1 MSNVSTHSPAGT
13 GPGVP
18 GQGPVHMKRV
28 QVVPPRHVGRWL
40 TGLVTATL
48 MALLIW
54 GVATAPNIAWNVV
67 GEYFFNGT
75 LMEGMRLTIVLALV
89 ALVVGVVLG
98 TIVATMRLSSNP
110 VLQSIASGYI
120 AVFRGTPLLIQ
131 IIFWYNI
138 ALVVPNLTLGWP
150 AEGLGISVPTNTLM
164 TPTVAAILA
173 LGLNEA
179 AYMAEIVRGGVLSI
193 PKGQEEAAN
202 SLGLNPKQ
210 TMWRV
215 VLPQAVRSIIPP
227 TGNQLIVL
235 LKNTSLV
242 SVIAARELL
251 TASQQIYAQNF
262 YTIELLIVAAFWYLT
277 MTTVAT
283 IGQSYLERQF
293 EYTQRSRE
301 TPFLQK
307 LWQTTTTIGR
317 PKYMEIKA

>member
-1 MSNVSTHSPAGT
+1 MSNVSIHSPAGT
-13 GPGVP
+13 DPGVP
-18 GQGPVHMKRV
+18 GQGPANMKRV
-28 QVVPPRHVGRWL
+28 QVVPPKHVGRWF
-40 TGLVTATL
+40 TGLVTAAL

-54 GVATAPNIAWNVV
+54 GVATAPNIAWDVV

-110 VLQSIASGYI
+110 VLQAIASGYI

-138 ALVVPNLTLGWP
+138 ALVVPKLTLGWP
-150 AEGLGISVPTNTLM
+150 AEGLGVSVPMNTLM

-193 PKGQEEAAN
+193 PKGQEEAAS

-262 YTIELLIVAAFWYLT
+262 YTIELLIVAAFWYLA

-283 IGQSYLERQF
+283 VGQSYLERRF
-293 EYTQRSRE
+293 EYTQRSRA

-307 LWQTTTTIGR
+307 LWQTATTIGR

>member
-1 MSNVSTHSPAGT
+1 MIITDFQPP
-13 GPGVP
+13 PGAPERSVE
-18 GQGPVHMKRV
+18 GLKRM
-28 QVVPPRHVGRWL
+28 QVVPPKHIHRWIS
-40 TGLVTATL
+40 GLVVAAFMAVAAWTLATS
-48 MALLIW
+48 
-54 GVATAPNIAWNVV
+54 PNIAWKVV

-110 VLQSIASGYI
+110 VLQALASGYI

-138 ALVVPNLTLGWP
+138 ALVVPRLTVGWP
-150 AEGLGISVPTNTLM
+150 EAGFGLSMSTNTIM
-164 TPTVAAILA
+164 TPLAAAILA

-179 AYMAEIVRGGVLSI
+179 AYMAEIVRGGILSI
-193 PKGQEEAAN
+193 PKGQDEAAS
-202 SLGLNPKQ
+202 SLGLNPRQ

-215 VLPQAVRSIIPP
+215 VLPQAIQSIIPP

-251 TASQQIYAQNF
+251 TAAQQIYSQTF
-262 YTIELLIVAAFWYLT
+262 FTIELLIVAATWYLV

-283 IGQSYLERQF
+283 IGQSYLESRF
-293 EYTQRSRE
+293 EYNQRSRE
-301 TPFLQK
+301 TPFLHK
-307 LWQTTTTIGR
+307 LWQSATTIGR